1 MIEILRTH
9 DIVVL
14 SFASSMLEDA
24 GIGSLVLDRHM
35 GLVDGVQGGIVPR
48 LMVMDEDEAQA
59 RRILIDAG
67 LAQELKRRGPKA

>member
-1 MIEILRTH
+1 MIEIIRTH

-35 GLVDGVQGGIVPR
+35 GLVDGAQGGIVPR

-59 RRILIDAG
+59 RRILTDAG
-67 LAQELKRRGPKA
+67 LAQELKRRGPKV